1 MDVPELVIVLVCVCV
16 RARGGGVNVKERRC
30 AQIVEQDVD
39 RINT

>member
-1 MDVPELVIVLVCVCV
+1 MDVPELVIVLVCVC
-16 RARGGGVNVKERRC
+16 ARGGGVNVKERRC